1 MAETRYY
8 VKQPDGGIIGP
19 LLGTTVRDLIAAGQ
33 ITARSL
39 VSGTD
44 QRFAPI
50 TDAEAFSQA
59 IESARPRIAPSY
71 AGDLAEISAFRL
83 LFRLT
88 MARETGRLVVT
99 QGDAKKEIFLV
110 AGSPIFVGSNLP
122 EERIGEYLVARKA
135 ITREQLDD
143 ALLLANNYGNHL
155 GNTLMSL
162 SIITPEAFYD
172 HLVHQ
177 LQEKIEATCVWAQ
190 GRYDFFQGALYHGP
204 KVPVELDVL
213 QLLTHAARTRVT
225 PSLARLRLAARMSRP
240 IMHARKAPVTIARV
254 PLEAEELVLYDA
266 MNDMATAEDLAAEHG
281 DRVIPLAYFFL
292 ELGLVELV

>member
-1 MAETRYY
+1 MDQPRYY

-19 LLGTTVRDLIAAGQ
+19 LLGSTVRDLIAAGQ

-39 VSGTD
+39 VSGLD

-50 TDAEAFSQA
+50 TDAEAFA
-59 IESARPRIAPSY
+59 LALESARPRATPSY

-99 QGDAKKEIFLV
+99 QGDAKKEIYLV
-110 AGSPIFVGSNLP
+110 AGAPIFVGSNLP

-143 ALLLANNYGNHL
+143 ALVLANNFGNHL
-155 GNTLMSL
+155 GNTLMTL
-162 SIITPEAFYD
+162 GIITPESFYD

-177 LQEKIEATCVWAQ
+177 LRDKIEATCVWAQ
-190 GRYDFFQGALYHGP
+190 GHYDFFQGALYHGP
-204 KVPVELDVL
+204 KVPVDLDIL
-213 QLLTHAARTRVT
+213 SLLAHAARTRIT
-225 PSLARLRLAARMSRP
+225 PTLARHRLGPRLTRP
-240 IMHARKAPVTIARV
+240 LMHARKKPVAIARV
-254 PLEAEELVLYDA
+254 PLEAEELVLYNA
-266 MNDMATAEDLAAEHG
+266 MNDMATTEDLAAEHG
-281 DRVIPLAYFFL
+281 ERILPLAYFFL
-292 ELGLVELV
+292 ELGLVEMI

>member
-1 MAETRYY
+1 MDQPRYY

-19 LLGTTVRDLIAAGQ
+19 LLGSTVLDLIGAGQ

-39 VSGTD
+39 VSGVD

-50 TDAEAFSQA
+50 TDAGAFAQA
-59 IESARPRIAPSY
+59 LESARPRVAPSY

-110 AGSPIFVGSNLP
+110 AGAPIFVGSNLP

-135 ITREQLDD
+135 ITREQLND
-143 ALLLANNYGNHL
+143 ALLLANNFGNHL
-155 GNTLMSL
+155 GNTLMTL

-177 LQEKIEATCVWAQ
+177 LREKIESTCVWAQ

-204 KVPVELDVL
+204 KVPVDLDVL
-213 QLLTHAARTRVT
+213 ALLADAARSRVT
-225 PSLARLRLAARMSRP
+225 PTLARERLGARLTRP
-240 IMHARKAPVTIARV
+240 LMHARKSPVALARV

-281 DRVIPLAYFFL
+281 ERVLALTYFFL
-292 ELGLVELV
+292 ELGMVELI